1 MTNVNREII
10 KYENFD
16 GGVAQSVERRNHNP
30 CVVGSNPSLATNKKT
45 PSDRKQTSLEAC
57 LLGGGLSLRH
67 LGSLQALKNAL
78 AHQDVLRFCRQK
90 ASQPPM
96 LFA

>member
-1 MTNVNREII
+1 MTNLNRKII

-45 PSDRKQTSLEAC
+45 PSDKKVFFYLTAFQSDVA
-57 LLGGGLSLRH
+57 GGSSSWGR
-67 LGSLQALKNAL
+67 ALNVDKIEKKL
-78 AHQDVLRFCRQK
+78 
-90 ASQPPM
+90 
-96 LFA
+96 